1 MSLSYN
7 PLKVFLPIGLTLL
20 LVGIGKLVYDWI
32 SKDFRLAGNTL
43 LVLLAAF
50 QAIAIGLLADLIV
63 RATKPSSQVP
73 PRVST
78 TAEVATGN
86 AYDKYNSPNPV
97 EQWMMRGFLRS
108 LDAMLAGLEPLR
120 ILEVG
125 VGEGQVM
132 SRLSERF
139 EDVPILGVD
148 LPDAALADD
157 WRERRLTC
165 LFGDATALP
174 FPDRSFDLV
183 LAIEVLE
190 HVPSPAR
197 ALSELARVCSGTFIA
212 SVPFEPIWRAGNII
226 RRRYVSDWGNT
237 PGHVNHWTRWGFS
250 RFVRGAFDVQEVST
264 PLPWTMV
271 RASRSSRLTR

>member
-1 MSLSYN
+1 M
-7 PLKVFLPIGLTLL
+7 GALL
-20 LVGIGKLVYDWI
+20 RRGGHVDGCELGVRPTPRDRGKLVYDWI

-63 RATKPSSQVP
+63 RVTKPSSQVP

-86 AYDKYNSPNPV
+86 TYDKYNSTNPV

-108 LDAMLAGLEPLR
+108 LDAMLGGLEPLR

-132 SRLSERF
+132 SRLRERF

-157 WRERRLTC
+157 W
-165 LFGDATALP
+165 
-174 FPDRSFDLV
+174 
-183 LAIEVLE
+183 
-190 HVPSPAR
+190 
-197 ALSELARVCSGTFIA
+197 
-212 SVPFEPIWRAGNII
+212 
-226 RRRYVSDWGNT
+226 
-237 PGHVNHWTRWGFS
+237 
-250 RFVRGAFDVQEVST
+250 
-264 PLPWTMV
+264 
-271 RASRSSRLTR
+271 